1 MLSPIRL
8 RKNNIPEAA
17 RELELL
23 EDKLA
28 TARTCERY
36 ALFSMMRDEIVD
48 ASRCYIRS
56 RIRRSGGL
64 QQRDSLRG
72 VLFPSGILI
81 RMTASEG
88 MMDEECGSGYVE
100 LVVMGLAYRYDT
112 GTPEI
117 RLRCIHD
124 GIETDC
130 PFGILSGKGVA
141 RLLRVLSAVP
151 LTHKEDRSETT
162 YKYFTWK

>member
-8 RKNNIPEAA
+8 RKDNIPEAA

-23 EDKLA
+23 EEKLA

-48 ASRCYIRS
+48 ASRYYIRN

-64 QQRDSLRG
+64 QQPDSFRS
-72 VLFPSGILI
+72 VQFPYGIQI
-81 RMTASEG
+81 RMTAAEG
-88 MMDEECGSGYVE
+88 MVDEECGSGYEE
-100 LVVMGLAYRYDT
+100 LVIMGLAYRYDT

-117 RLRCIHD
+117 RLRCTH
-124 GIETDC
+124 GGKETHC
-130 PFGILSGKGVA
+130 PMEALTGRGVA
-141 RLLRVLSAVP
+141 RLLRVLSATALPRVNGG
-151 LTHKEDRSETT
+151 KETT
-162 YKYFTWK
+162 YKYFTWL

>member
-8 RKNNIPEAA
+8 RKDNIPEAA

-23 EDKLA
+23 DEKLA

-36 ALFSMMRDEIVD
+36 ALFSMVRDEIVD

-64 QQRDSLRG
+64 QQPDSFRSA
-72 VLFPSGILI
+72 LFPYGIQI
-81 RMTASEG
+81 RMTAAEG
-88 MMDEECGSGYVE
+88 MVDEECGSGYGE

-117 RLRCIHD
+117 RLRCIH
-124 GIETDC
+124 GGKETHC
-130 PFGILSGKGVA
+130 PMEALTGRGVA

-151 LTHKEDRSETT
+151 LTRKKDRSETT
-162 YKYFTWK
+162 YKYFTWL